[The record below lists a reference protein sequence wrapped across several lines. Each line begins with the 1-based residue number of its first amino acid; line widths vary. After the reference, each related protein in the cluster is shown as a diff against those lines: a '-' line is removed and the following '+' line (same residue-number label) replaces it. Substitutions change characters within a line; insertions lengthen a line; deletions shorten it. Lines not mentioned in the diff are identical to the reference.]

1 MTQVHHPGRTS
12 SLWSPEWNRS
22 FILIS
27 PCKSNSLRIL
37 RSSRTTF
44 PCRIG
49 LNSWNSP
56 SPTWNLTSSLMWGQ
70 GYKDCTWSPGS
81 SVPWLCDTCHLALPA
96 ITHKPNQHCWSG
108 DNALFLMGLHTMWG
122 TAQGWMRCREG
133 GRDDQG
139 TEPALG
145 ENCSTPGELKKDPRP
160 LKILQSP
167 MWAADEGERSWGGT
181 QLPPHAT
188 DFQVWLLG
196 WGAHWWGDIPV
207 AVASHPNIC
216 VDLGEGEA
224 GGFAIWWRGHQSSN
238 KQKTC
243 KNSANNSRNPC
254 GSWQKDPQA

>member
-1 MTQVHHPGRTS
+1 
-12 SLWSPEWNRS
+12 
-22 FILIS
+22 
-27 PCKSNSLRIL
+27 
-37 RSSRTTF
+37 
-44 PCRIG
+44 
-49 LNSWNSP
+49 
-56 SPTWNLTSSLMWGQ
+56 
-70 GYKDCTWSPGS
+70 
-81 SVPWLCDTCHLALPA
+81 
-96 ITHKPNQHCWSG
+96 
-108 DNALFLMGLHTMWG
+108 
-122 TAQGWMRCREG
+122 
-133 GRDDQG
+133 
-139 TEPALG
+139 
-145 ENCSTPGELKKDPRP
+145 
-160 LKILQSP
+160 